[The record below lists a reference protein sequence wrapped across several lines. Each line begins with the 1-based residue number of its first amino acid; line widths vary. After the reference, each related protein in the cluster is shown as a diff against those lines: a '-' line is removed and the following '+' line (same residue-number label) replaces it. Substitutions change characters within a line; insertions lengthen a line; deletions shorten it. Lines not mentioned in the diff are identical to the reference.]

1 MRIVFVVNNYPP
13 RVGGLENHVSSL
25 ARHLAAAGHEVVVH
39 TMSDAGTRRTTATE
53 QGVEVHR
60 WPEAF
65 QIGGLLGFPTL
76 GAARGLWRAITRSGA
91 DLVSTH
97 TRFFPLTWLAVAAA
111 RAARLPVVHTEHGS
125 GHVASPSPVIKV
137 GSRVVD
143 ETFGRL
149 SLRGAD
155 AVLGVSE
162 EVVAFVRALSGVGGH
177 VFYNAIEAPEVA
189 GTPPHL
195 RRHLVFV
202 GRIVPGKGW
211 EDFLKVVASV
221 DDDVTAEVLGDGQDL
236 SELRR
241 HAAAL
246 GLGGRLAIRGRVPM
260 AEVFTALAGA
270 ILVNPTRLSEGFQ
283 TTLLEAL
290 AVGARVVTYP
300 VPGTSL
306 LAAQGAPI
314 TVVDRSTNALLA
326 GVRSRLADAPEAVWG
341 AEEIAAWT
349 WSARSR
355 EYVELVSGVR
365 SRRAR

>member
-25 ARHLAAAGHEVVVH
+25 ARHLAAAGHDVVVH
-39 TMSDAGTRRTTATE
+39 TMSDAGTRATTSSE

-65 QIGGLLGFPTL
+65 QIGGLLGFPTPA
-76 GAARGLWRAITRSGA
+76 AARGLWRAITRSGA

-125 GHVASPSPVIKV
+125 DHVASPSPVIKV

-155 AVLGVSE
+155 AVLGVSD
-162 EVVAFVRALSGVGGH
+162 EVVAFVRKLSGVRGR
-177 VFYNAIEAPEVA
+177 VFHNAIEVPDAAGAPA
-189 GTPPHL
+189 DL

-211 EDFLKVVASV
+211 EDFLEVVASV
-221 DDDVTAEVLGDGQDL
+221 GDDVTAEVLGDGQDL
-236 SELRR
+236 PALRR
-241 HAAAL
+241 RAAAL
-246 GLGGRLAIRGRVPM
+246 GLGQRLVIRGRVPM
-260 AEVFTALAGA
+260 AEVFAALAGA

-300 VPGTSL
+300 VPGTAL
-306 LAAQGAPI
+306 LAAQGAPV
-314 TVVDRSTNALLA
+314 TVVDRSADALLA
-326 GVRSRLADAPEAVWG
+326 GVRSRLDDDAGAVWG
-341 AEEIAAWT
+341 AEEIAAWS
-349 WSARSR
+349 WPARSR
-355 EYVELVSGVR
+355 EYVELVAGVR
-365 SRRAR
+365 SRRER